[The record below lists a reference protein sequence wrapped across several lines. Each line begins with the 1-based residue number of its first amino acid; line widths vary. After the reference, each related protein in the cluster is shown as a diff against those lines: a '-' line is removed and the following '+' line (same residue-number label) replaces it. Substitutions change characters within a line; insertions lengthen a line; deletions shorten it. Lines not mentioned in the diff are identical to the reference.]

1 MRMLVVSDQWFPT
14 YRGGAARVATDAAR
28 YLAAA
33 GHTVDVVAPSQLPE
47 VAVTLR
53 RGRLPQSATDVVT
66 AALAARRL
74 RDRDYDVVVAHQA
87 TVAVG
92 AAAALPGVPLAYVF
106 HASAAREARF
116 DGERLGRSP
125 RGVAQLLL
133 EKPLA
138 VLEQHALARAA
149 RILVLSEYSSGLAS
163 TAGAR
168 SPVDVVSGGV
178 DTARFDE
185 GDGRAAA
192 RARLGL
198 SPDRPLLVAVRRL
211 EPRMGLSELLAA
223 LQTIDAD
230 LVIGGTGTL
239 ASRLDAE
246 ATALGVRDRVR
257 FAGRISDDALPDWYR
272 AADAVVVPSLA
283 YEGFGMVTAEALAC
297 GTPVVGTP
305 VGATPELLAPLEPAL
320 LAAGTRPDEL
330 AAAVRA
336 TLALAPDALARRCRA
351 YARQTFSWDV
361 VGPRW
366 AASLAAAAG
375 PRPSA
380 KRRWTFFERRVERG
394 SLASPR

>member
-1 MRMLVVSDQWFPT
+1 VRMLVVSDQWFPT
-14 YRGGAARVATDAAR
+14 FRGGAARVATDAAR

-33 GHTVDVVAPSQLPE
+33 GHAIDVIAPSRLPE
-47 VAVTLR
+47 VTATLR
-53 RGRLPQSATDVVT
+53 RSRLPQSATDVVT

-74 RDRDYDVVVAHQA
+74 REREYDVVVAHQA

-92 AAAALPGVPLAYVF
+92 AAAALPDVPLAYVF

-116 DGERLGRSP
+116 DGERLGRS
-125 RGVAQLLL
+125 RRAVAQLVL
-133 EKPLA
+133 ERPLA
-138 VLEQHALARAA
+138 MLERRALARAA

-168 SPVDVVSGGV
+168 CPIDVVSGGV
-178 DTARFDE
+178 HTGRFDE

-198 SPDRPLLVAVRRL
+198 APDRPLLVAVRRL

-223 LQTIDAD
+223 LQSIDAD
-230 LVIGGTGTL
+230 LVVGGTGAL
-239 ASRLDAE
+239 ASRLEAE
-246 ATALGVRDRVR
+246 AAALGVRERVR
-257 FAGRISDDALPDWYR
+257 FAGRIADDALPNWYR

-320 LAAGTRPDEL
+320 LAAGTRPDQL
-330 AAAVRA
+330 AAAIRA
-336 TLALAPDALARRCRA
+336 TLASAPDALAQRCRA
-351 YARQTFSWDV
+351 YAQQTFSWDV

-366 AASLAAAAG
+366 AASLAEAAG

-380 KRRWTFFERRVERG
+380 KRRWTFFERRVERRT
-394 SLASPR
+394 LASPR